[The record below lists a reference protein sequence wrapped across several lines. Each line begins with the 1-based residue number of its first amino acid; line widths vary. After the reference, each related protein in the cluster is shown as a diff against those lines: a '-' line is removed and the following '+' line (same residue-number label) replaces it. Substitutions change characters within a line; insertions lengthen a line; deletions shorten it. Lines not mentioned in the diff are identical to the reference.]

1 MIFAAAIMA
10 SSFEYDV
17 ESLSR
22 LAADSSILKNSSNRC
37 FFYKTNKII
46 EFDPINVLR
55 NVKIVTCSHAS
66 MLTSESRL
74 EMVQRCPAPCDALL
88 PLRK

>member
-1 MIFAAAIMA
+1 MILAAAIIA

-37 FFYKTNKII
+37 FFYKTNQRI
-46 EFDPINVLR
+46 EFNQ
-55 NVKIVTCSHAS
+55 K
-66 MLTSESRL
+66 MF
-74 EMVQRCPAPCDALL
+74 PA
-88 PLRK
+88 KEK